1 LAHKIT
7 NAPRYEFDDVVVDS
21 DGFRVLKGGEAR
33 PLTPRA
39 FDVLLFLIEQRNRV
53 VEKRELFDQ
62 FWSGSFVTDNAL
74 TRVIKE
80 IRQAIGDD
88 ANAPRYIETIPKR
101 GYRFIGQTLAA
112 ASHSLRAAANSI
124 AVMPLINAGA
134 SPDSEYLS
142 DGITA
147 SIINILSQLSTVR
160 VLARS
165 TVFSY
170 KGRQDVAPQVIG
182 KELNVSTVLTGKVA
196 QMSDKLVI
204 SAELVNTADGTQRW
218 GQQYTRELSDVLDIQ
233 EEISREISENL
244 QLKLSNKEHEQLE
257 RRDTGDAEAYRL
269 YLKGYYSLYKFTP
282 EGLTRS
288 FDYFN
293 QAIEKD
299 PNYALA
305 YAGLV
310 EAYFNLSFILSPAEV
325 WTKAKEA
332 ALKALQLDGLLAE
345 AHYAMALV
353 SLCYDRDLRTA
364 EREFKRAIELKPNYS
379 LAHDWYGLF
388 VLGICGRFD
397 EAFAELRKA
406 QELDPLSL
414 AINTDFATCLYWSG
428 QYAQAIE
435 QFKKVFELESN
446 FYVAHIFLGLAYVR
460 IGHLPEAIDEFK
472 MAQAQSNNPLTSGFL
487 GYGLAMAGKEHEAR
501 HILDELEQQALSNYV
516 PPDSLAVIYIGLG
529 EKEQAFEWMRKACD
543 KRTIVSLTMRVDPVF
558 EPLRGDREFNDLLH
572 RAGLEL

>member
-1 LAHKIT
+1 MAHKIT
-7 NAPRYEFDDVVVDS
+7 NALRYEFDDVVVDS

-39 FDVLLFLIEQRNRV
+39 FDVLLFLIEQRDGV
-53 VEKRELFDQ
+53 VEKRQLFDQ

-112 ASHSLRAAANSI
+112 SQSFKAAANSI

-134 SPDSEYLS
+134 SPDAEYLS
-142 DGITA
+142 DGITT

-170 KGRQDVAPQVIG
+170 KGRQDVSPQVIG
-182 KELNVSTVLTGKVA
+182 KELNVSTLLTGKVA
-196 QMSDKLVI
+196 QLSDKLVI
-204 SAELVNTADGTQRW
+204 SAELVNTSDGTQRW

-244 QLKLSNKEHEQLE
+244 QLKLSNKEQEQLE
-257 RRDTGDAEAYRL
+257 RRDTGDAGAYRL

-364 EREFKRAIELKPNYS
+364 EREFKRAIDLKPNYS

-388 VLGICGRFD
+388 VLGISGRFD
-397 EAFAELRKA
+397 EAFTELRRA

-428 QYAQAIE
+428 QCNQAIE
-435 QFKKVFELESN
+435 QFKKVLELESN

-460 IGHLPEAIDEFK
+460 IGNLPEAIGEFR

-487 GYGLAMAGKEHEAR
+487 GYGLAMAGKEREAR
-501 HILDELEQQALSNYV
+501 QILDELAQQALSGYV

-558 EPLRGDREFNDLLH
+558 EPLRGDREFHDLLH